1 MNKIKLKQGEAKK
14 LTFTIKDADGK
25 ALDVSGATLTFWAKK
40 KKTDIAPILAKED
53 ETFDKSQAAN
63 GIVTTILDSSDTNI
77 EPGLYIA
84 ELKIYFSSTNID
96 KSADIHLEIKRAV
109 TD

>member
-14 LTFTIKDADGK
+14 LTFIIKDADGK
-25 ALDVSGATLTFWAKK
+25 ALDLSGAVLTFWAKK
-40 KKTDIAPILAKED
+40 KKTDIAPALAKED
-53 ETFDKSQAAN
+53 NTFDKSQAAK
-63 GIVTTILDSSDTNI
+63 GIVSTILDSSDTNI